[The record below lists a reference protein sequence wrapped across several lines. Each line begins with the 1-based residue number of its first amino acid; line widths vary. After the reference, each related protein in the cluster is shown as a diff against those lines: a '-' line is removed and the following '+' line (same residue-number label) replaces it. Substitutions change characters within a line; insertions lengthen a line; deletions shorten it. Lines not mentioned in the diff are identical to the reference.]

1 MPTALEVLKRRRQ
14 SRHVAFFFFFRDYK
28 FNLNVIAKFTNA
40 EFNQEFT
47 LRIVPN

>member
-1 MPTALEVLKRRRQ
+1 MPTALEVLKIRRQ
-14 SRHVAFFFFFRDYK
+14 SRHVAFFFSVTINL
-28 FNLNVIAKFTNA
+28 NLNVIAKFTNA